1 MWFNKSW
8 VLGDNREKVTI
19 IENMNINSNLKVRF
33 NMKKKELIIIS
44 ILTIL
49 LAFMDISGLPSAL
62 FIDIEILDITPF
74 YFTLMFNF
82 ILIGIIA
89 FLTLK
94 YLCPNWNIGLNK
106 NNIKEGLKKY
116 GIVGIIVGIITG
128 IAFYIGLKP
137 FNYNPT
143 IWKVLIEGIIYYI
156 GVAIVEELYVRG
168 LLLNL
173 IEKLCYKKKNN
184 TMIAIILSSV
194 IFGLGHIIGVLGQ
207 PILIIITKVIWTI
220 AMGMYFGTIYKKT
233 NNLWLPIIL
242 HFIIN
247 VCALPYCFTTIITY
261 PNISL
266 YIILPTYLLLGIYS
280 VFIMKSER

>member
-1 MWFNKSW
+1 
-8 VLGDNREKVTI
+8 
-19 IENMNINSNLKVRF
+19 
-33 NMKKKELIIIS
+33 MKKKELIIIS

-94 YLCPNWNIGLNK
+94 YLCPNWNIELNK

>member
-1 MWFNKSW
+1 
-8 VLGDNREKVTI
+8 
-19 IENMNINSNLKVRF
+19 
-33 NMKKKELIIIS
+33 MKRKELIIIG

-62 FIDIEILDITPF
+62 FINIKILDITPF

-82 ILIGIIA
+82 ILICIIT

-94 YLCPNWNIGLNK
+94 HLCPNWKIGLNRINLK
-106 NNIKEGLKKY
+106 DGLKKY
-116 GIVGIIVGIITG
+116 SIVGIIVGVISG

-137 FNYNPT
+137 FNYSPT

-173 IEKLCYKKKNN
+173 IEKICHKNKNN
-184 TMIAIILSSV
+184 TIIAIILSSV
-194 IFGLGHIIGVLGQ
+194 IFGLGHIFGVLGQ
-207 PILIIITKVIWTI
+207 PILIIITKVVWTI
-220 AMGMYFGTIYKKT
+220 AMGLYFGAIYKKT

-242 HFIIN
+242 HFIID
-247 VCALPYCFTTIITY
+247 VCALPYCFTSITTY
-261 PNISL
+261 PSISL
-266 YIILPTYLLLGIYS
+266 YIILPTYILLGIYS
-280 VFIMKSER
+280 FYIMKRER